1 MTGPAVVVYDPIT
14 TLRWDYDTE
23 RKILA
28 REGVRLLLPA
38 NLAESRAMLPE
49 ADVVITSGRLPV
61 EDLDLMTR
69 TCAIVCYSVGMDGV
83 DATRAAQLGI
93 TVTNVPDYC
102 TEEVSD
108 QAIAIFMALQR
119 LLVPTAAAAAQGQWE
134 VRDWDEFYR
143 MRRVRGQQLGVVGV
157 GRIGTRVAEKAMGLG
172 MTVVGH
178 DPYRTDAV
186 VPLVSLADLLEQSDA
201 VVLCA
206 ALTAQSRDVIDAA
219 AIARMKPDAV
229 LVNVARGGLVDEAA
243 LAAALRAGRLRGA
256 GLDVRE
262 VEPTPQD
269 ADPLLGLRNVVLTQH
284 VGATSVEAFADMH
297 RFAAA
302 RVLEVLRANGRLA
315 AAATEGRAS

>member
-1 MTGPAVVVYDPIT
+1 MTGPTVVVYDPIT
-14 TLRWDYDTE
+14 TLRWNYDTE
-23 RKILA
+23 REILA

-38 NLAESRAMLPE
+38 DLTESRAVLPE

-61 EDLDLMTR
+61 EDMDLMTR
-69 TCAIVCYSVGMDGV
+69 CCAIVCYSVGMDGV
-83 DATRAAQLGI
+83 NAVRAAELGI

-119 LLVPTAAAAAQGQWE
+119 LLVPTAAAGAQGQWE

-143 MRRVRGQQLGVVGV
+143 IRRVRGQHLGVVGV

-172 MTVVGH
+172 MTVLGH
-178 DPYRTDAV
+178 DPGRTEAV
-186 VPLVSLADLLEQSDA
+186 VPLVPLAELLERSDA

-206 ALTAQSRDVIDAA
+206 ALTAESRHVIDAA

-262 VEPTPQD
+262 VEPTPPET
-269 ADPLLGLRNVVLTQH
+269 DPLLGLRNVVLTQH

-297 RFAAA
+297 TFAAA
-302 RVLEVLRANGRLA
+302 RVLEMLRTNDRLVPV
-315 AAATEGRAS
+315 AS